1 MRLVHHGLLV
11 LTLAPMVPVLGLQ
24 KGPDTHMEF
33 AADNA
38 QLHLDAAQKH
48 VSARNYES
56 ALDSYQQA
64 LDVDSQ
70 GYLTYF
76 KRATVY
82 LTMGRSAAALN
93 DLSEALRLKP
103 TFEPAL
109 VQRTTLL
116 LRQGAFTTA
125 REDLAVLVDLDASGA
140 EVQALRQKVVD
151 AETAHTKATQAS
163 AAGEFGACVTSATHA
178 LKHATQMGSL
188 YALRGDCYLQQ
199 GTAAKA
205 ALDYTRAVQRDLSAL
220 DVSQKLAN
228 LYYYALYEPDRAIK
242 AIKVCLNS
250 DPEHK
255 QCKALF
261 RRIKKT
267 EKRIQAVEKD
277 FQKKKFNTAA
287 KALTAFHLAQN
298 KGQST
303 ESEPAARGLIHEL
316 DQEASVIFATLGTG
330 RSESSASA
338 SPPPVPRKLL
348 GKLHTLAC
356 KSFAGFKKT
365 EPGVVWCSEALKL
378 EPDSTE
384 ALLARADIYLEL
396 EEADKA
402 IQDLTKAQELLGGQD
417 RTIQQKL
424 MKAAQ
429 LQRKAKRKDYYK
441 ILGVSREATSADIK
455 KAYRRLARKWHPDTY
470 SGDLSEDEVRAK
482 MSDINEANEILQ
494 DKERRA
500 QFDRGEDPNDPMGGG
515 GGGAGAGFHPFH
527 AGGPGGGGFK
537 FFTGGQGQPFHF
549 NQRGS
554 GGGGFNPFEA
564 FGGGG
569 GGGGQGF
576 KVHFDL

>member
-1 MRLVHHGLLV
+1 MRLVHHGLLA
-11 LTLAPMVPVLGLQ
+11 LTLVPVMVPVLGRQ
-24 KGPDTHMEF
+24 RDPS
-33 AADNA
+33 ADNKFTA
-38 QLHLDAAQKH
+38 SDVQPHLDAAQRH
-48 VSARNYES
+48 VAARNYES
-56 ALDSYQQA
+56 ALNSYQQA
-64 LDVDSQ
+64 LDVDPK

-82 LTMGRSAAALN
+82 LTLGRSAAALN

-109 VQRTTLL
+109 MQRSTLL
-116 LRQGAFTTA
+116 MRQGAFATA
-125 REDLAVLVDLDASGA
+125 REDLEVLVDLDINQD
-140 EVQALRQKVVD
+140 EVQIVRQKVLD

-163 AAGEFGACVTSATHA
+163 DAGDFAACVTSAARA

-199 GTAAKA
+199 GDATKA
-205 ALDYTRAVQRDLSAL
+205 ALDYTRAVQLDASAL

-228 LYYYALYEPDRAIK
+228 LYYYALYEPDKAIK

-255 QCKALF
+255 QCKTLF
-261 RRIKKT
+261 RHIKKT

-287 KALTAFHLAQN
+287 KTLTAFHLAHS
-298 KGQST
+298 KGKTSET
-303 ESEPAARGLIHEL
+303 AKSEPAARGLIHEL
-316 DQEASVIFATLGTG
+316 HEEATIVFATLGAD
-330 RSESSASA
+330 RSEPVASA
-338 SPPPVPRKLL
+338 SPPPVPKKLL

-365 EPGVVWCSEALKL
+365 EPGVAWCSDALKL
-378 EPDSTE
+378 EPESVE

-402 IQDLTKAQELLGGQD
+402 MQDLTKAQELRGGQD
-417 RTIQQKL
+417 RKIQQKL

-441 ILGVSREATSADIK
+441 ILEVSPEATSADIK

-482 MSDINEANEILQ
+482 MSDINEASEVLQ
-494 DKERRA
+494 DPERRA
-500 QFDRGEDPNDPMGGG
+500 QFDRGEDPNDPMGGAG
-515 GGGAGAGFHPFH
+515 GGAGFHPFH
-527 AGGPGGGGFK
+527 AGGPGGGGFR

-554 GGGGFNPFEA
+554 GSGGGFNPFEA

-569 GGGGQGF
+569 QGF